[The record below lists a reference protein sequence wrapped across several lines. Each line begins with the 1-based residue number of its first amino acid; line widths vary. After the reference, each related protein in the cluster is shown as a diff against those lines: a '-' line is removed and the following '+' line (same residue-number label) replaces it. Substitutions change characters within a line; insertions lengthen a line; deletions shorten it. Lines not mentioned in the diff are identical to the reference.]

1 MAGLE
6 QRKLTKAE
14 WEGIEQPVSRDEKK
28 ILRLIING
36 FHNLDILHNDNL
48 SIIQVLKVDK
58 NDAMEN
64 HLYMK
69 YFYERM
75 KKISTLCQVDDR

>member
-28 ILRLIING
+28 ILRLIIDG
-36 FHNLDILHNDNL
+36 FHNMDILHNDNL

-75 KKISTLCQVDDR
+75 KNIRTLRS

>member
-14 WEGIEQPVSRDEKK
+14 WEGIEQPVSGEEKK
-28 ILRLIING
+28 ILRLIIDG
-36 FHNLDILHNDNL
+36 FHNLDILHNENL
-48 SIIQVLKVDK
+48 SMIQVLKVDK

-69 YFYERM
+69 YFYDQM
-75 KKISTLCQVDDR
+75 KNGKC